1 MEIGFI
7 GLGNMGRG
15 MAANLL
21 KAGHHVSVYNRSR
34 PKRKPLSRR
43 ERPPRTIAEARGGA
57 VVFTM
62 LADDQAVENVTFGD
76 GGIVASLKRGAT
88 HVSSSTISVAMS
100 QRLAAAHAEAGQQ
113 YAAAPVF
120 GRPEAASAAKL
131 FVIVDRL
138 QICRH
143 PHLDA
148 VRRSGVSDLWRAD
161 RATGIRAGRV
171 RRDPGPQGHPAGAGG
186 HRTAARAAAGRR
198 PAARPLTHPAGN
210 RWLATG
216 LVGGRYPR
224 RPGSRQR
231 FYISLRPLR
240 VGRRR
245 RTPVPA
251 SRSSPARVAASGHRR
266 R

>member
-21 KAGHHVSVYNRSR
+21 KAGHHVSVYNRCAA
-34 PKRKPLSRR
+34 KAEALLQQGATTA
-43 ERPPRTIAEARGGA
+43 RTIAEACGGA

-62 LADDQAVENVTFGD
+62 LADHQAVENVTFGD

-138 QICRH
+138 QYVDILTSTLFAA
-143 PHLDA
+143 PAYQTYGGLIA
-148 VRRSGVSDLWRAD
+148 RREFE
-161 RATGIRAGRV
+161 
-171 RRDPGPQGHPAGAGG
+171 PAGFAATLGLKDIRLVLAATEQLHVPLPVAGLL
-186 HRTAARAAAGRR
+186 RDRL
-198 PAARPLTHPAGN
+198 LTL
-210 RWLATG
+210 LATG
-216 LVGGRYPR
+216 GWQLDWSAVATHADREAGN
-224 RPGSRQR
+224 
-231 FYISLRPLR
+231 
-240 VGRRR
+240 
-245 RTPVPA
+245 A
-251 SRSSPARVAASGHRR
+251 STSASDHSA
-266 R
+266 